1 MTQTDKCTMFLN
13 FKHQYCENDYLT
25 QSSPQIQCK
34 PYQIT
39 NGIFFSQNCNK
50 KFYDFSGNTK
60 TWIAKAI
67 FIRKNWTVG
76 IRLSDFRQYI
86 LHSCS
91 YQESM
96 LLVLKQKYRSI
107 IYDRKARDKP
117 MHLWSPNLWQRRQ
130 K

>member
-1 MTQTDKCTMFLN
+1 MFLN

-60 TWIAKAI
+60 A
-67 FIRKNWTVG
+67 
-76 IRLSDFRQYI
+76 
-86 LHSCS
+86 
-91 YQESM
+91 
-96 LLVLKQKYRSI
+96 
-107 IYDRKARDKP
+107 
-117 MHLWSPNLWQRRQ
+117 
-130 K
+130 